1 MEEGHMTDQTLSER
15 DISTLRSKGLL
26 YENETA
32 VRSNDIILA
41 VNLVTSERR
50 VLSTE
55 GLLLESSRKLLK
67 D

>member
-1 MEEGHMTDQTLSER
+1 MEEEHMTDQALSER

-32 VRSNDIILA
+32 IRSNDIVLA

>member
-1 MEEGHMTDQTLSER
+1 MTDQALSER

-32 VRSNDIILA
+32 IRSNDIVLA

>member
-1 MEEGHMTDQTLSER
+1 MTDQTLSER